1 MGEGFFFDCGGG
13 GKTADWGMER
23 WIFGLLG
30 WAALVGGSVSVRGQ
44 EKAEATEVGGK
55 WRMPPA
61 ELPAWTHKGTALR
74 FPVVFNAYA
83 MQGVMDFEAAPG
95 DQLVRYE
102 SGAAQARGD
111 VFIQKKDPA
120 PTTKE
125 AISGAID
132 GALISAVEDLV
143 KMAEAGR
150 YEDLQIEEPLEGKIE
165 IWKAE
170 AIPLMVQQLAA
181 TRVEKKGEKEV
192 KVALKIWYG
201 ATVYDGHVI
210 LIRHMRPKEAGDK
223 GLEDM
228 KSFVDS
234 MMRVIKDPA
243 LRKEVLPAM
252 EAYVKNPLTESGQE
266 AAKIV
271 LGYLDKS
278 PMVPVLVPQPPLTV
292 WADEMEK
299 VVPNSGAQM
308 LRAYVISG
316 AYAALN
322 DKDSRSCLTLACQQ
336 VVRVYLE
343 VQRLK
348 PIIAHPALEEMTKAV
363 ERGEVAVWFEKQLAE
378 AAPKAG
384 K

>member
-1 MGEGFFFDCGGG
+1 M
-13 GKTADWGMER
+13 
-23 WIFGLLG
+23 
-30 WAALVGGSVSVRGQ
+30 
-44 EKAEATEVGGK
+44 
-55 WRMPPA
+55 
-61 ELPAWTHKGTALR
+61 R

-83 MQGVMDFEAAPG
+83 MRGVMDFEAAPG

-125 AISGAID
+125 AIAGAID
-132 GALISAVEDLV
+132 GALISAVNDLV

-252 EAYVKNPLTESGQE
+252 EAFVKNPLTESGQE

>member
-1 MGEGFFFDCGGG
+1 
-13 GKTADWGMER
+13 MER
-23 WIFGLLG
+23 WIYWFLG
-30 WAALVGGSVSVRGQ
+30 VAALIGGSVSVRCE
-44 EKAEATEVGGK
+44 EKADGTESGGK
-55 WRMPPA
+55 WRLPPA
-61 ELPAWTHKGTALR
+61 DMPAWTHKATALR
-74 FPVVFNAYA
+74 FPVNFNAYA
-83 MQGVMDFEAAPG
+83 MRGVMDFESAPG
-95 DQLVRYE
+95 DHLVRYE

-125 AISGAID
+125 AISDAINR
-132 GALISAVEDLV
+132 ALITAVDDLV
-143 KMAEAGR
+143 VMAEAGR
-150 YEDLQIEEPLEGKIE
+150 YEDLEVEQPLEGKIDL
-165 IWKAE
+165 WKSE
-170 AIPLMVQQLAA
+170 AIPLKVQQLAA
-181 TRVEKKGEKEV
+181 TRVETKEDKEI
-192 KVALKIWYG
+192 KVPLKIWYG
-201 ATVYDGHVI
+201 ATVYEGHVI
-210 LIRHMRPKEAGDK
+210 LIRHMRPKAAEDK

-252 EAYVKNPLTESGQE
+252 EAFVKDPLTKSGQE

-363 ERGEVAVWFEKQLAE
+363 ERGEVAAWFEKRLAE
-378 AAPKAG
+378 AGSKANKKG
-384 K
+384 DG

>member
-1 MGEGFFFDCGGG
+1 
-13 GKTADWGMER
+13 
-23 WIFGLLG
+23 
-30 WAALVGGSVSVRGQ
+30 
-44 EKAEATEVGGK
+44 
-55 WRMPPA
+55 
-61 ELPAWTHKGTALR
+61 
-74 FPVVFNAYA
+74 
-83 MQGVMDFEAAPG
+83 
-95 DQLVRYE
+95 
-102 SGAAQARGD
+102 
-111 VFIQKKDPA
+111 
-120 PTTKE
+120 
-125 AISGAID
+125 
-132 GALISAVEDLV
+132 
-143 KMAEAGR
+143 
-150 YEDLQIEEPLEGKIE
+150 
-165 IWKAE
+165 
-170 AIPLMVQQLAA
+170 MVQQLAA
-181 TRVEKKGEKEV
+181 TRIETKGEKTLHV
-192 KVALKIWYG
+192 PLKIWYG
-201 ATVYDGHVI
+201 ATVYEGHVI
-210 LIRHMRPKEAGDK
+210 LIRHMRPKAAGDK

-243 LRKEVLPAM
+243 LRKEVWPAM

-266 AAKIV
+266 AAKLV

-299 VVPNSGAQM
+299 VVPNSGTQM

-322 DKDSRSCLTLACQQ
+322 DKDSRTCLTLACQQ

-363 ERGEVAVWFEKQLAE
+363 ERGEVATWFEKQLAE
-378 AAPKAG
+378 AAPKPG

>member
-1 MGEGFFFDCGGG
+1 MAGV
-13 GKTADWGMER
+13 ER
-23 WIFGLLG
+23 QNEAMVRLIFGLLSL
-30 WAALVGGSVSVRGQ
+30 AAFACGPGNALCQ
-44 EKAEATEVGGK
+44 EKAEGAESGGK
-55 WRMPPA
+55 WKAPP
-61 ELPAWTHKGTALR
+61 ESMPAWTHTATGLR
-74 FPVVFNAYA
+74 FPVDFMSYR
-83 MQGVMDFEAAPG
+83 MRGIMDFSSIPG

-102 SGAAQARGD
+102 SGEAQARGD
-111 VFIQKKDPA
+111 VFIQKKDPS
-120 PTTKE
+120 PTTQEAVTE
-125 AISGAID
+125 AIN
-132 GALISAVEDLV
+132 GALIMAVEDLL
-143 KMAEAGR
+143 KMADSGR
-150 YEDLQIEEPLEGKIE
+150 YEDIETEESLEGKIE
-165 IWKAE
+165 IWKSE
-170 AIPLMVQQLAA
+170 AIPLMVQQLAG
-181 TRVEKKGEKEV
+181 TRVERKDDKDV
-192 KVALKIWYG
+192 KTALKIWYG
-201 ATVYDGHVI
+201 ATVFKGHVI
-210 LIRHMRPKEAGDK
+210 LIRHMRPKAAGDK

-228 KSFVDS
+228 KSFVES

-243 LRKEVLPAM
+243 LRKEIMPAM
-252 EAYVKNPLTESGQE
+252 EAYVKDPLTESGQE

-316 AYAALN
+316 AFAAMN

-363 ERGEVAVWFEKQLAE
+363 ERGEVATWFEKRLAE
-378 AAPKAG
+378 AAPKE
-384 K
+384 KK